1 LLPDTGLFGVRPDLV
16 LVLVVLWGALN
27 APGEAVLWG
36 LLGGA
41 FLDLFSAAP
50 FGTAIVT
57 LGVVAFF
64 SAVFGEYLRRMNGAL
79 VLMLPA
85 LATVVAY
92 GLMLAVMQTVNWPID
107 LPATVALVII
117 PAIAVNSL
125 ICPFVYV
132 YVRMGGRW
140 LNVRPRLG

>member
-1 LLPDTGLFGVRPDLV
+1 VRPDLV

-27 APGEAVLWG
+27 STGEAVLWG

-41 FLDLFSAAP
+41 FVDLFSAAP
-50 FGTAIVT
+50 FGTAT
-57 LGVVAFF
+57 LTFGTVAFF
-64 SAVFGEYLRRMNGAL
+64 SSIFGEYLRRISGVL

-92 GLMLAVMQTVNWPID
+92 GLMLAVLQAVSWPID
-107 LPATVALVII
+107 LPTTVALVII
-117 PAIAVNSL
+117 PAIAVNTL
-125 ICPFVYV
+125 VGPFAYA
-132 YVRMGGRW
+132 YVRLGGGW